1 MGVLKS
7 IASTTLK
14 NIMQLFFLIIL
25 TLLIISSLIGLLS
38 SAETMTSEKKQLNR
52 SSLDSHF
59 AIDVSELV
67 DNVKLKSDQ
76 FREYINSGVFIKGSD
91 VFFDNRDKI
100 HKKIRI
106 VDSRQIKIERLEEI
120 NNRFAITETRKY
132 SYSNPNNKQ
141 EDFTALLG
149 QKQNI
154 IHDNNYILDQ
164 NLGAYR
170 FSLSESAAM
179 VQYFNSI
186 LKKVRINNLFIVV
199 DKLASNFSFLYSY
212 MNSGVFE
219 AKFTGKDNKK
229 KTAFMRMYPSN
240 RNEHLP
246 YRLEILEGGY
256 PGDRIKKEY
265 LDKTF
270 YQGDQTNYKKVCG
283 GLSIALGNSCFD
295 DIKTQIVINQNF
307 ANANGIKIGDK
318 ITINAIENKVVGI
331 GQSKL
336 VAYPSIMPLFPV
348 PDAKQ
353 TGVFW
358 IYEQDVSDGV
368 FDYNELFGTR
378 SIKYGN
384 GIFPEKI
391 IYGRF
396 SADLT
401 KDEQVKII
409 NNIKTEIMKL
419 IPETFNQNFIYLR
432 DNANFPGKY
441 RLDTLDNIVLAFQSA
456 SYTLAIL
463 LVLVLI
469 LISLV
474 ATKSLIHETRDRLAI
489 MKAIGYS
496 KKFIIFV
503 YSLVPALICALATI
517 CGYYLGLY
525 FNQTLLEVV
534 SPMLLNTISITHVS
548 NSLLAIIVLIPIAVL
563 VSTTI
568 LTTYFQ
574 IREPTSESLKL
585 HDNRRPSPIYTYSK
599 KLFPVFIRKSR
610 IQISFLLHSFGKLIV
625 LALLGIISTGTI
637 FTVAI
642 ISQTAED
649 YSKNYLQGKN
659 YESAIF
665 YQPPIW
671 NLPTS
676 RYTLVIDDVTTYYPV
691 NIQKLGHELNAA
703 SSTSDLSPLFDSF
716 LNATWLKDSLLNVH
730 LANSFDELNYPNITV
745 GSTTFSEEEV
755 TQLVCSAILGSRW
768 DNLDH
773 SKYSVSKCLLELFYK
788 TVPNYLQ
795 ERIGDNDK
803 YSFAF
808 GRIDFDPSNEELF
821 TYAKYKIFSKSRE
834 LPLFQTNTDILGKGK
849 IIGLGSSQ
857 SMIKLFDNEDYDLFS
872 DLRQYWIDNKIVTNN
887 HIVPVVVN
895 QTVAGKLS
903 ITKGDYLTVDLE
915 RKEFVDLKNN
925 DEPLY
930 GVIRDKEG
938 NIVTTA
944 GEVIHNS
951 PNAPD
956 GQVYNYYFDDQ
967 ARDLK
972 KITLAEDKG
981 FSKLGWREPE
991 SFSKGIRGGSFG
1003 VKLKNDRDDSDHSK
1017 IYYVIGV
1024 TNNLELDNNI
1034 MYTMQEYVNEG
1045 LKYPNTLTMGE
1056 QYSWFNG
1063 KFTNGVRS
1071 FFDVFKAQSCITQ
1084 RYGAFSQESITS
1096 NFYYNPLTPCIDDV
1110 EFKTLTVNIIS
1121 SLSSTLNLFLYA
1133 VLILFCILNVIVAY
1147 IINSVAAKSMK
1158 KVIVIMRAIGYKAG
1172 RILWTVS
1179 LTYIPIMILVISF
1192 TLGMLYW
1199 FFTEKAHEYLINNF
1213 VDLPIN
1219 LRWWYYVVSGGAV
1232 FILFLILFLFNFSVI
1247 LKRVTSEKKN

>member
-7 IASTTLK
+7 IVSTTLK

-38 SAETMTSEKKQLNR
+38 SAETMTSEKKQLNQ

-59 AIDVSELV
+59 AIDVAELV
-67 DNVKLKSDQ
+67 DNVELKGDQ
-76 FREYINSGVFIKGSD
+76 FKEYINSGVFVNESD

-100 HKKIRI
+100 NKRI
-106 VDSRQIKIERLEEI
+106 WIINSRLIKIERLKEI
-120 NNRFAITETRKY
+120 NDKFVITEARKY
-132 SYSNPNNKQ
+132 SYSNPNNNQ
-141 EDFTALLG
+141 EDFAALLG
-149 QKQNI
+149 QKEKS
-154 IHDNNYILDQ
+154 IHTNNFILDQ
-164 NLGAYR
+164 NLAKYK

-179 VQYFNSI
+179 VEYFNLI
-186 LKKVRINNLFIVV
+186 LKKVRINNLFIVI
-199 DKLASNFSFLYSY
+199 DKLTSKYIYLYSY

-240 RNEHLP
+240 RNKYLP

-256 PGDRIKKEY
+256 PGDKIKKEY
-265 LDKTF
+265 LDRTA
-270 YQGDQTNYKKVCG
+270 YQGDKTNYKKVCG
-283 GLSIALGNSCFD
+283 GVPITLRDPCFD
-295 DIKTQIVINQNF
+295 NIKTQIVINQNF

-318 ITINAIENKVVGI
+318 ITINAIENEVVGI

-336 VAYPSIMPLFPV
+336 VAYPSIMPLFPI
-348 PDAKQ
+348 PDAEQ

-358 IYEQDVSDGV
+358 VYEQDVSNGV
-368 FDYNELFGTR
+368 FDYNQMFGSR
-378 SIKYGN
+378 SIKYGT
-384 GIFPEKI
+384 GMFPEKI
-391 IYGRF
+391 VYGRF

-401 KDEQVKII
+401 KEEQVKII
-409 NNIKTEIMKL
+409 NGIKTEIMKL

-432 DNANFPGKY
+432 DNSNFPGKY

-474 ATKSLIHETRDRLAI
+474 ATKSLVHETRDRLAI

-503 YSLVPALICALATI
+503 YSLVPAIVCALATI
-517 CGYYLGLY
+517 SGYYLGLY

-534 SPMLLNTISITHVS
+534 RPMLLNTISITHVS
-548 NSLLAIIVLIPIAVL
+548 DTLLAIIVLIPIAVL

-585 HDNRRPSPIYTYSK
+585 HDNRRPSPIYTFSK

-610 IQISFLLHSFGKLIV
+610 IQISFWLHSFGKLIV
-625 LALLGIISTGTI
+625 LALLGVISTGTI

-676 RYTLVIDDVTTYYPV
+676 RYTLVLDDVTTYYPV
-691 NIQKLGHELNAA
+691 NLKKLGHELDAA
-703 SSTSDLSPLFDSF
+703 SGTSDLSPLFDSF

-755 TQLVCSAILGSRW
+755 TQLVCSAILGAKWNSL
-768 DNLDH
+768 NH
-773 SKYSVSKCLLELFYK
+773 QKYSVSKCLLELFY
-788 TVPNYLQ
+788 TAVPNYLQ
-795 ERIGDNDK
+795 ERIGNNDK
-803 YSFAF
+803 YSFSF
-808 GRIDFDPSNEELF
+808 GRIDFDPSSEELF
-821 TYAKYKIFSKSRE
+821 TYANYRIFSKTKE
-834 LPLFQTNTDILGKGK
+834 LPLFQANRNILGKGK
-849 IIGLGSSQ
+849 IIGLDSSQ
-857 SMIKLFDNEDYDLFS
+857 SMIKLFDKEDYDLFS

-887 HIVPVVVN
+887 HIIPVVVN
-895 QTVAGKLS
+895 KTVAGKLS
-903 ITKGDYLTVDLE
+903 ISKGDYLTVDLE
-915 RKEFVDLKNN
+915 RKEFVDLEAN

-930 GVIRDKEG
+930 GVVRDKEG
-938 NIVTTA
+938 NIIRTA

-951 PNAPD
+951 PNSPD

-972 KITLAEDKG
+972 KITLAQDKG

-991 SFSKGIRGGSFG
+991 SFSKGIRDGLFG
-1003 VKLKNDRDDSDHSK
+1003 VKLKNDRDESSHSK

-1024 TNNLELDNNI
+1024 TNNLELNNNV
-1034 MYTMQEYVNEG
+1034 MYTMQEYVNES
-1045 LKYPNTLTMGE
+1045 LKYPNTLKMGE
-1056 QYSWFNG
+1056 AYSWFNG
-1063 KFTNGVRS
+1063 KFTNGVS
-1071 FFDVFKAQSCITQ
+1071 DFFDVFKAQSCITQ
-1084 RYGAFSQESITS
+1084 RYGAFSQESIIS
-1096 NFYYNPLTPCIDDV
+1096 SFYYNPLTPCIDDV

-1133 VLILFCILNVIVAY
+1133 VLVLFCILNVIVAY

-1179 LTYIPIMILVISF
+1179 LTYIPIMILVISL
-1192 TLGMLYW
+1192 TLGILYW
-1199 FFTEKAHEYLINNF
+1199 FFTDKAHEYLINSF

-1219 LRWWYYVVSGGAV
+1219 LRWWYYVVSGVAV